1 MSIVSFSICSFIF
14 VLMFIIFYFSK
25 ERLNTLDTKM
35 YSCILVTNIIGIM
48 IDVFGYF
55 VFKIYGS
62 ESFISILI
70 SKFYLVYYFLWAYFF
85 LLYIF
90 VISFREKTEYL
101 LQKKFTKP
109 SIILTSIIISF
120 IVLIMPIQI
129 TYKDNVAYSSGLSV
143 NMVYGLCFIMVGI
156 MLYCLLRNLKKI
168 STKEYIPLL
177 TFMVLSTFC
186 MIIQK
191 TYPEITLMLMCHSIV
206 TSLMYF
212 TIENPDVKMVKEL
225 EVAKNE
231 AEKANHAKSEFLSSM
246 SHELRTPLNAIVC
259 FSELLESKEGLDSES
274 KDFAKDIVSASHNLL
289 DLVNG
294 VLDISKIEAGK
305 MELINKEYNSQE
317 LFNSLS
323 TMVIPRIG
331 DKPIDFKTVIASDI
345 PPVLKGDTGKLK
357 QIILNLL
364 TNAVKYTDKGFIKYR
379 IECIND
385 FKNNKTKLIITI
397 TDTGRGIK
405 KEDIDRLFKKFE
417 RLEEDRNTSIEGTGL
432 GLTITKSLV
441 EMLGGTINVE
451 STYGVGSVFTV
462 TIPEEISDVILET
475 TETESITKYNGVT
488 SLIVDDSKLNL
499 KVAEKILSE
508 YGLTSE
514 SVLSGDECIEK
525 IKRGNNY
532 DIIFMDIMMPNKG
545 GVETL
550 KELKSLPNFNTPV
563 VALTADAM
571 EGQKEAYLSAGF
583 IAYLS
588 KPIDRQEL
596 ESFLKKELKD
606 KVTIENNTSSVKEEI
621 KPVEK
626 ENNKEELLT
635 SVGLDLKKAY
645 EFFMDID
652 TLIPQLKEYLTES
665 VENKRVME
673 ESYNKKDDINYE
685 IVVHKLKSE
694 SRMLGLTGLGEMFY
708 NHELAAKRKDWDYIN
723 KEYTSLISEYD
734 KVLNVLEKL

>member
-35 YSCILVTNIIGIM
+35 YSYILVTNIIGIM

-55 VFKIYGS
+55 IFKIYGS
-62 ESFISILI
+62 ESFISIMV

-90 VISFREKTEYL
+90 VISFREKSEYL
-101 LQKKFTKP
+101 LQKKFTKTI
-109 SIILTSIIISF
+109 IILTSLFICLII
-120 IVLIMPIQI
+120 LIMPIQI
-129 TYKDNVAYSSGLSV
+129 TYEDNVAYSSGLSV

-259 FSELLESKEGLDSES
+259 FSELLESKEDLDSES

-305 MELINKEYNSQE
+305 MELINKEYNSFE

-379 IECIND
+379 VECIND
-385 FKNNKTKLIITI
+385 YKNNQTKLIITV

-432 GLTITKSLV
+432 GLAITESLA
-441 EMLGGTINVE
+441 ELMGGKITVISDYGKG
-451 STYGVGSVFTV
+451 STFKFVVV
-462 TIPEEISDVILET
+462 EEIVNKESNLVVNEQTTLNYET
-475 TETESITKYNGVT
+475 FEGKKV
-488 SLIVDDSKLNL
+488 LVVDDSKLNL
-499 KVAEKILSE
+499 KVAENVLKNFKVSTETVTSGLECLSCVK
-508 YGLTSE
+508 S
-514 SVLSGDECIEK
+514 K
-525 IKRGNNY
+525 KY
-532 DIIFMDIMMPNKG
+532 DIIFMDIMMPNMS
-545 GVETL
+545 GVEVL
-550 KELKSLPNFNTPV
+550 KKLREEKVNIPV
-563 VALTADAM
+563 IALTADAI
-571 EGQKEAYLSAGF
+571 EGQEEKYISEGF
-583 IAYLS
+583 DGYLS
-588 KPIDRQEL
+588 KPID
-596 ESFLKKELKD
+596 K
-606 KVTIENNTSSVKEEI
+606 T
-621 KPVEK
+621 
-626 ENNKEELLT
+626 
-635 SVGLDLKKAY
+635 
-645 EFFMDID
+645 
-652 TLIPQLKEYLTES
+652 
-665 VENKRVME
+665 
-673 ESYNKKDDINYE
+673 
-685 IVVHKLKSE
+685 KLKVI
-694 SRMLGLTGLGEMFY
+694 LNKYLKGE
-708 NHELAAKRKDWDYIN
+708 
-723 KEYTSLISEYD
+723 
-734 KVLNVLEKL
+734 

>member
-35 YSCILVTNIIGIM
+35 YSCILLTNIIGIM

-55 VFKIYGS
+55 IFKIYGS
-62 ESFISILI
+62 ESFISIMV
-70 SKFYLVYYFLWAYFF
+70 SKFYLIYYFLWAYFF

-90 VISFREKTEYL
+90 VISFRDKSEYL
-101 LQKKFTKP
+101 LQKKFTKTT
-109 SIILTSIIISF
+109 IILTSLFICLII
-120 IVLIMPIQI
+120 LIMPIQI
-129 TYKDNVAYSSGLSV
+129 TYEDNVAYSSGFSV

-156 MLYCLLRNLKKI
+156 MLYCLLKNFKKI

-305 MELINKEYNSQE
+305 MELINKEYNSFE

-379 IECIND
+379 VECIND
-385 FKNNKTKLIITI
+385 YKNNQTKLIITV

-432 GLTITKSLV
+432 GLAITESLA
-441 EMLGGTINVE
+441 ELMGGKI
-451 STYGVGSVFTV
+451 TV
-462 TIPEEISDVILET
+462 ISDYGKGSTFKFVVIQEIVNKESNLVVNEQTTLNYET
-475 TETESITKYNGVT
+475 FEGKKV
-488 SLIVDDSKLNL
+488 LVVDDSKLNL
-499 KVAEKILSE
+499 KVAENVLKSFKVSTETVTSGLECLSCVK
-508 YGLTSE
+508 S
-514 SVLSGDECIEK
+514 K
-525 IKRGNNY
+525 KY
-532 DIIFMDIMMPNKG
+532 DIIFMDIMMPNMS
-545 GVETL
+545 GVEVL
-550 KELKSLPNFNTPV
+550 KKLREEKVNIPV
-563 VALTADAM
+563 IALTADAI
-571 EGQKEAYLSAGF
+571 EGQEEKYISEGF
-583 IAYLS
+583 DGYLS
-588 KPIDRQEL
+588 KPID
-596 ESFLKKELKD
+596 K
-606 KVTIENNTSSVKEEI
+606 T
-621 KPVEK
+621 
-626 ENNKEELLT
+626 
-635 SVGLDLKKAY
+635 
-645 EFFMDID
+645 
-652 TLIPQLKEYLTES
+652 
-665 VENKRVME
+665 
-673 ESYNKKDDINYE
+673 
-685 IVVHKLKSE
+685 KLKVI
-694 SRMLGLTGLGEMFY
+694 LNKYLKGE
-708 NHELAAKRKDWDYIN
+708 
-723 KEYTSLISEYD
+723 
-734 KVLNVLEKL
+734 

>member
-101 LQKKFTKP
+101 FQKKFTKP
-109 SIILTSIIISF
+109 SIILTSIIISL

-129 TYKDNVAYSSGLSV
+129 TYEDNVAYSSGLSV

-379 IECIND
+379 VECIND
-385 FKNNKTKLIITI
+385 FKNNQTKLIITV

-432 GLTITKSLV
+432 GLAITEGLA
-441 EMLGGTINVE
+441 ELMGGKITVISDYGKGSTFKFVVIQEIVNVE
-451 STYGVGSVFTV
+451 VKKESSNITS
-462 TIPEEISDVILET
+462 SD
-475 TETESITKYNGVT
+475 YNTFEGKKA
-488 SLIVDDSKLNL
+488 LIVDDSKLNL
-499 KVAEKILSE
+499 KVAENVLKNFLV
-508 YGLTSE
+508 TTE
-514 SVLSGDECIEK
+514 SVTSGLECLSCVNSK
-525 IKRGNNY
+525 KY
-532 DIIFMDIMMPNKG
+532 DIIFMDIMMPNMS
-545 GVETL
+545 GVEVL
-550 KELKSLPNFNTPV
+550 RKLRENGVNTPV
-563 VALTADAM
+563 IALTADAI
-571 EGQKEAYLSAGF
+571 EGQEEKYMSEGF
-583 IAYLS
+583 DGYIS
-588 KPIDRQEL
+588 KPI
-596 ESFLKKELKD
+596 
-606 KVTIENNTSSVKEEI
+606 
-621 KPVEK
+621 
-626 ENNKEELLT
+626 NKEKL
-635 SVGLDLKKAY
+635 
-645 EFFMDID
+645 
-652 TLIPQLKEYLTES
+652 
-665 VENKRVME
+665 
-673 ESYNKKDDINYE
+673 SY
-685 IVVHKLKSE
+685 
-694 SRMLGLTGLGEMFY
+694 
-708 NHELAAKRKDWDYIN
+708 
-723 KEYTSLISEYD
+723 
-734 KVLNVLEKL
+734 VLNKYLGGK

>member
-109 SIILTSIIISF
+109 SIILTSIIISL

-379 IECIND
+379 VECIND
-385 FKNNKTKLIITI
+385 FKNNQTKLIITV

-432 GLTITKSLV
+432 GLAITEGLA
-441 EMLGGTINVE
+441 ELMGGKITVISDYGKGSTFKFVVIQEIVNVE
-451 STYGVGSVFTV
+451 IKEKSSN
-462 TIPEEISDVILET
+462 TISFD
-475 TETESITKYNGVT
+475 YNTFEGKKA
-488 SLIVDDSKLNL
+488 LIVDDSKLNL
-499 KVAEKILSE
+499 KVAENVLKNFLV
-508 YGLTSE
+508 TTE
-514 SVLSGDECIEK
+514 SVTSGLECLSCVNSK
-525 IKRGNNY
+525 KY
-532 DIIFMDIMMPNKG
+532 DIIFMDIMMPNMS
-545 GVETL
+545 GVEVL
-550 KELKSLPNFNTPV
+550 RKLRENGVNTPV
-563 VALTADAM
+563 IALTADAI
-571 EGQKEAYLSAGF
+571 EGQEEKYMSEGF
-583 IAYLS
+583 DGYIS
-588 KPIDRQEL
+588 KPI
-596 ESFLKKELKD
+596 
-606 KVTIENNTSSVKEEI
+606 
-621 KPVEK
+621 
-626 ENNKEELLT
+626 NKEKL
-635 SVGLDLKKAY
+635 
-645 EFFMDID
+645 
-652 TLIPQLKEYLTES
+652 
-665 VENKRVME
+665 
-673 ESYNKKDDINYE
+673 NY
-685 IVVHKLKSE
+685 
-694 SRMLGLTGLGEMFY
+694 
-708 NHELAAKRKDWDYIN
+708 
-723 KEYTSLISEYD
+723 
-734 KVLNVLEKL
+734 VLNKYLGGK

>member
-55 VFKIYGS
+55 IFKIYGS

-109 SIILTSIIISF
+109 SIILTSIIISL

-129 TYKDNVAYSSGLSV
+129 TYEDNVAYSSGLSV

-379 IECIND
+379 VECIND
-385 FKNNKTKLIITI
+385 FKNNQTKLIITV

-432 GLTITKSLV
+432 GLAITEGLA
-441 EMLGGTINVE
+441 ELMGGKITVISDYGKGSTFKFVVIQEIVNVE
-451 STYGVGSVFTV
+451 VK
-462 TIPEEISDVILET
+462 EESSNITSSD
-475 TETESITKYNGVT
+475 YNTFEGKKA
-488 SLIVDDSKLNL
+488 LIVDDSKLNL
-499 KVAEKILSE
+499 KVAENVLKNFLV
-508 YGLTSE
+508 TTE
-514 SVLSGDECIEK
+514 SVTSGLECLSCVNSK
-525 IKRGNNY
+525 KY
-532 DIIFMDIMMPNKG
+532 DIIFMDIMMPNMS
-545 GVETL
+545 GVEVL
-550 KELKSLPNFNTPV
+550 RKLRENGVNTPV
-563 VALTADAM
+563 IALTADAI
-571 EGQKEAYLSAGF
+571 EGQEEKYMSEGF
-583 IAYLS
+583 DGYIS
-588 KPIDRQEL
+588 KPI
-596 ESFLKKELKD
+596 
-606 KVTIENNTSSVKEEI
+606 
-621 KPVEK
+621 
-626 ENNKEELLT
+626 NKEKL
-635 SVGLDLKKAY
+635 
-645 EFFMDID
+645 
-652 TLIPQLKEYLTES
+652 
-665 VENKRVME
+665 
-673 ESYNKKDDINYE
+673 SY
-685 IVVHKLKSE
+685 
-694 SRMLGLTGLGEMFY
+694 
-708 NHELAAKRKDWDYIN
+708 
-723 KEYTSLISEYD
+723 
-734 KVLNVLEKL
+734 VLNKYLGGK

>member
-55 VFKIYGS
+55 IFKIYGS

-101 LQKKFTKP
+101 FQKKFTKS
-109 SIILTSIIISF
+109 SIILTSIIISL
-120 IVLIMPIQI
+120 IVLILPIQI
-129 TYKDNVAYSSGLSV
+129 TYEDNVAYSSGLSI

-379 IECIND
+379 VECIND
-385 FKNNKTKLIITI
+385 FKNNQTKLIITV

-432 GLTITKSLV
+432 GLAITEGLA
-441 EMLGGTINVE
+441 ELMGGKITVISDYGKGSTFKFVVIQEIVNVE
-451 STYGVGSVFTV
+451 VK
-462 TIPEEISDVILET
+462 EESSNITSSD
-475 TETESITKYNGVT
+475 YNTFEGKKA
-488 SLIVDDSKLNL
+488 LIVDDSKLNL
-499 KVAEKILSE
+499 KVAENVLKNFLV
-508 YGLTSE
+508 TTE
-514 SVLSGDECIEK
+514 SVTSGLECLSCVNSK
-525 IKRGNNY
+525 KY
-532 DIIFMDIMMPNKG
+532 DIIFMDIMMPNMS
-545 GVETL
+545 GVEVL
-550 KELKSLPNFNTPV
+550 RKLRENGVNTPV
-563 VALTADAM
+563 IALTADAI
-571 EGQKEAYLSAGF
+571 EGQEEKYMSEGF
-583 IAYLS
+583 DGYIS
-588 KPIDRQEL
+588 KPI
-596 ESFLKKELKD
+596 
-606 KVTIENNTSSVKEEI
+606 
-621 KPVEK
+621 
-626 ENNKEELLT
+626 NKEKL
-635 SVGLDLKKAY
+635 
-645 EFFMDID
+645 
-652 TLIPQLKEYLTES
+652 
-665 VENKRVME
+665 
-673 ESYNKKDDINYE
+673 SY
-685 IVVHKLKSE
+685 
-694 SRMLGLTGLGEMFY
+694 
-708 NHELAAKRKDWDYIN
+708 
-723 KEYTSLISEYD
+723 
-734 KVLNVLEKL
+734 VLNKYLGGK

>member
-55 VFKIYGS
+55 IFKIYGS

-109 SIILTSIIISF
+109 SIILTSIIISL

-129 TYKDNVAYSSGLSV
+129 TYEDNVAYSSGLSV

-379 IECIND
+379 VECIND

-432 GLTITKSLV
+432 GLAITEGLA
-441 EMLGGTINVE
+441 ELMGGKITVISDYGKGSTFKFVVIQDIVNVE
-451 STYGVGSVFTV
+451 IKEKSSN
-462 TIPEEISDVILET
+462 TISFD
-475 TETESITKYNGVT
+475 YNTFEGKKA
-488 SLIVDDSKLNL
+488 LIVDDSKLNL
-499 KVAEKILSE
+499 KVAENVLKNFLV
-508 YGLTSE
+508 TTE
-514 SVLSGDECIEK
+514 SVTSGLECLSCVNSK
-525 IKRGNNY
+525 KY
-532 DIIFMDIMMPNKG
+532 DIIFMDIMMPNMS
-545 GVETL
+545 GVEVL
-550 KELKSLPNFNTPV
+550 RKLRENGVNTPV
-563 VALTADAM
+563 IALTADAI
-571 EGQKEAYLSAGF
+571 EGQEEKYMSEGF
-583 IAYLS
+583 DGYIS
-588 KPIDRQEL
+588 KPI
-596 ESFLKKELKD
+596 
-606 KVTIENNTSSVKEEI
+606 
-621 KPVEK
+621 
-626 ENNKEELLT
+626 NKEKL
-635 SVGLDLKKAY
+635 
-645 EFFMDID
+645 
-652 TLIPQLKEYLTES
+652 
-665 VENKRVME
+665 
-673 ESYNKKDDINYE
+673 SY
-685 IVVHKLKSE
+685 
-694 SRMLGLTGLGEMFY
+694 
-708 NHELAAKRKDWDYIN
+708 
-723 KEYTSLISEYD
+723 
-734 KVLNVLEKL
+734 VLNKYLGGK

>member
-55 VFKIYGS
+55 IFKIYGS

-101 LQKKFTKP
+101 FQKKFTKS
-109 SIILTSIIISF
+109 SIILTSIIISL
-120 IVLIMPIQI
+120 IVLILPIQI
-129 TYKDNVAYSSGLSV
+129 TYEDNVAYSSGLSV

-379 IECIND
+379 VECIND

-432 GLTITKSLV
+432 GLAITEGLA
-441 EMLGGTINVE
+441 ELMGGKITVISDYGKGSTFKFVVIQEIVNVE
-451 STYGVGSVFTV
+451 VK
-462 TIPEEISDVILET
+462 EEKSNITSSD
-475 TETESITKYNGVT
+475 YNTFEGKNA
-488 SLIVDDSKLNL
+488 LIVDDSKLNL
-499 KVAEKILSE
+499 KVAENVLKNFLV
-508 YGLTSE
+508 TTE
-514 SVLSGDECIEK
+514 SVTSGLECLSCVNSK
-525 IKRGNNY
+525 KY
-532 DIIFMDIMMPNKG
+532 DIIFMDIMIPNMSGEEVLRKLREN
-545 GVETL
+545 GV
-550 KELKSLPNFNTPV
+550 NTPV
-563 VALTADAM
+563 IALTADAI
-571 EGQKEAYLSAGF
+571 EGQEEKYMSEGF
-583 IAYLS
+583 DGYIS
-588 KPIDRQEL
+588 KPI
-596 ESFLKKELKD
+596 
-606 KVTIENNTSSVKEEI
+606 
-621 KPVEK
+621 
-626 ENNKEELLT
+626 NKEKL
-635 SVGLDLKKAY
+635 
-645 EFFMDID
+645 
-652 TLIPQLKEYLTES
+652 
-665 VENKRVME
+665 
-673 ESYNKKDDINYE
+673 SY
-685 IVVHKLKSE
+685 
-694 SRMLGLTGLGEMFY
+694 
-708 NHELAAKRKDWDYIN
+708 
-723 KEYTSLISEYD
+723 
-734 KVLNVLEKL
+734 VLNKYLGGK

>member
-55 VFKIYGS
+55 IFKIYGS

-101 LQKKFTKP
+101 FQKKFTKP
-109 SIILTSIIISF
+109 SIILTSIIISL

-129 TYKDNVAYSSGLSV
+129 TYEDNVAYSSGLSV

-379 IECIND
+379 VECIND
-385 FKNNKTKLIITI
+385 FKNNQTKLIITV

-432 GLTITKSLV
+432 GLAITEGLA
-441 EMLGGTINVE
+441 ELMGGKITVISDYGKGSTFKFVVIQEIVNVE
-451 STYGVGSVFTV
+451 VK
-462 TIPEEISDVILET
+462 EEKSNITSSD
-475 TETESITKYNGVT
+475 YNTFEGKNA
-488 SLIVDDSKLNL
+488 LIVDDSKLNL
-499 KVAEKILSE
+499 KVAENVLKNFLV
-508 YGLTSE
+508 TTE
-514 SVLSGDECIEK
+514 SVTSGLECLSCVNSK
-525 IKRGNNY
+525 KY
-532 DIIFMDIMMPNKG
+532 DIIFMDIMMPNMS
-545 GVETL
+545 GVEVL
-550 KELKSLPNFNTPV
+550 RKIRENGVNTPV
-563 VALTADAM
+563 IALTADAI
-571 EGQKEAYLSAGF
+571 EGQEEKYMSEGF
-583 IAYLS
+583 DGYIS
-588 KPIDRQEL
+588 KPI
-596 ESFLKKELKD
+596 
-606 KVTIENNTSSVKEEI
+606 
-621 KPVEK
+621 
-626 ENNKEELLT
+626 NKEKL
-635 SVGLDLKKAY
+635 
-645 EFFMDID
+645 
-652 TLIPQLKEYLTES
+652 
-665 VENKRVME
+665 
-673 ESYNKKDDINYE
+673 SY
-685 IVVHKLKSE
+685 
-694 SRMLGLTGLGEMFY
+694 
-708 NHELAAKRKDWDYIN
+708 
-723 KEYTSLISEYD
+723 
-734 KVLNVLEKL
+734 VLNKYLGGK

>member
-379 IECIND
+379 VECIND
-385 FKNNKTKLIITI
+385 FKNNQTKLIITI

-432 GLTITKSLV
+432 GLAITEGLA
-441 EMLGGTINVE
+441 ELMGGKITVISDYGKGSTFKFVVIQEIVNVE
-451 STYGVGSVFTV
+451 LK
-462 TIPEEISDVILET
+462 EEKSNITSSD
-475 TETESITKYNGVT
+475 YNTFEGKNA
-488 SLIVDDSKLNL
+488 LIVDDSKLNL
-499 KVAEKILSE
+499 KVAENVLKNFLV
-508 YGLTSE
+508 TTE
-514 SVLSGDECIEK
+514 SVTSGLECLSCVNSK
-525 IKRGNNY
+525 KY
-532 DIIFMDIMMPNKG
+532 DIIFMDIMMPNMS
-545 GVETL
+545 GVEVL
-550 KELKSLPNFNTPV
+550 RKLRENGVNTPV
-563 VALTADAM
+563 IALTADAI
-571 EGQKEAYLSAGF
+571 EGQEEKYMSEGF
-583 IAYLS
+583 DGYIS
-588 KPIDRQEL
+588 KPI
-596 ESFLKKELKD
+596 
-606 KVTIENNTSSVKEEI
+606 
-621 KPVEK
+621 
-626 ENNKEELLT
+626 NKEKL
-635 SVGLDLKKAY
+635 
-645 EFFMDID
+645 
-652 TLIPQLKEYLTES
+652 
-665 VENKRVME
+665 
-673 ESYNKKDDINYE
+673 NY
-685 IVVHKLKSE
+685 
-694 SRMLGLTGLGEMFY
+694 
-708 NHELAAKRKDWDYIN
+708 
-723 KEYTSLISEYD
+723 
-734 KVLNVLEKL
+734 VLNKYLGGK

>member
-35 YSCILVTNIIGIM
+35 YSYILVTNIIGIM

-55 VFKIYGS
+55 IFKIYGS
-62 ESFISILI
+62 ESFISIMV

-90 VISFREKTEYL
+90 VISFREKSEYL
-101 LQKKFTKP
+101 LQKKFTKTI
-109 SIILTSIIISF
+109 IILTSLFICLII
-120 IVLIMPIQI
+120 LIMPIQI
-129 TYKDNVAYSSGLSV
+129 TYEDNVAYSSGLSV

-225 EVAKNE
+225 EVVKNE

-289 DLVNG
+289 ELVNG

-305 MELINKEYNSQE
+305 MELINKEYNSFE

-379 IECIND
+379 VECIND
-385 FKNNKTKLIITI
+385 YKNNQTKLIITV

-432 GLTITKSLV
+432 GLAITESLA
-441 EMLGGTINVE
+441 ELMGGKITVISDYGKG
-451 STYGVGSVFTV
+451 STFKFVVV
-462 TIPEEISDVILET
+462 EEIVNKESNLVVNEQTTLNYET
-475 TETESITKYNGVT
+475 FEGKKV
-488 SLIVDDSKLNL
+488 LVVDDSKLNL
-499 KVAEKILSE
+499 KVAENVLKNFKVSTETVTSGLECLSCVK
-508 YGLTSE
+508 S
-514 SVLSGDECIEK
+514 K
-525 IKRGNNY
+525 KY
-532 DIIFMDIMMPNKG
+532 DIIFMDIMMPNMS
-545 GVETL
+545 GVEVL
-550 KELKSLPNFNTPV
+550 KKLREEKVNIPV
-563 VALTADAM
+563 IALTADAI
-571 EGQKEAYLSAGF
+571 EGQEEKYISEGF
-583 IAYLS
+583 DGYLS
-588 KPIDRQEL
+588 KPID
-596 ESFLKKELKD
+596 K
-606 KVTIENNTSSVKEEI
+606 T
-621 KPVEK
+621 
-626 ENNKEELLT
+626 
-635 SVGLDLKKAY
+635 
-645 EFFMDID
+645 
-652 TLIPQLKEYLTES
+652 
-665 VENKRVME
+665 
-673 ESYNKKDDINYE
+673 
-685 IVVHKLKSE
+685 KLKVI
-694 SRMLGLTGLGEMFY
+694 LNKYLKGE
-708 NHELAAKRKDWDYIN
+708 
-723 KEYTSLISEYD
+723 
-734 KVLNVLEKL
+734 

>member
-109 SIILTSIIISF
+109 SIILTSIIISL

-129 TYKDNVAYSSGLSV
+129 TYEDNVAYSSGLSV

-432 GLTITKSLV
+432 GLAITEGLA
-441 EMLGGTINVE
+441 ELMGGRITVISDYGKGSTFKFVVIQEIVNVE
-451 STYGVGSVFTV
+451 VK
-462 TIPEEISDVILET
+462 EEKSNITSSD
-475 TETESITKYNGVT
+475 YNTFEGKKA
-488 SLIVDDSKLNL
+488 LIVDDSKLNL
-499 KVAEKILSE
+499 KVAENVLKNFLV
-508 YGLTSE
+508 TTE
-514 SVLSGDECIEK
+514 SVTSGLECLSCVNSK
-525 IKRGNNY
+525 KY
-532 DIIFMDIMMPNKG
+532 DIIFMDIMMPNMS
-545 GVETL
+545 GVEVL
-550 KELKSLPNFNTPV
+550 RKLRENGVNTPV
-563 VALTADAM
+563 IALTADAI
-571 EGQKEAYLSAGF
+571 EGQEEKYMSEGF
-583 IAYLS
+583 DGYIS
-588 KPIDRQEL
+588 KPI
-596 ESFLKKELKD
+596 
-606 KVTIENNTSSVKEEI
+606 
-621 KPVEK
+621 
-626 ENNKEELLT
+626 NKEKL
-635 SVGLDLKKAY
+635 
-645 EFFMDID
+645 
-652 TLIPQLKEYLTES
+652 
-665 VENKRVME
+665 
-673 ESYNKKDDINYE
+673 SY
-685 IVVHKLKSE
+685 
-694 SRMLGLTGLGEMFY
+694 
-708 NHELAAKRKDWDYIN
+708 
-723 KEYTSLISEYD
+723 
-734 KVLNVLEKL
+734 VLNKYLGGK

>member
-55 VFKIYGS
+55 IFKIYGS

-109 SIILTSIIISF
+109 SIILTSIIISL

-129 TYKDNVAYSSGLSV
+129 TYEDNVAYSSGLSV

-379 IECIND
+379 VECIND
-385 FKNNKTKLIITI
+385 FKNNQTKLIITV

-432 GLTITKSLV
+432 GLAITEGLA
-441 EMLGGTINVE
+441 ELMGGKITVISDYGKGSTFKFVVIQEIVNVE
-451 STYGVGSVFTV
+451 LK
-462 TIPEEISDVILET
+462 EEKNNITSSD
-475 TETESITKYNGVT
+475 YNTFEGKKA
-488 SLIVDDSKLNL
+488 LIVDDSKLNL
-499 KVAEKILSE
+499 KVAENVLKNFLV
-508 YGLTSE
+508 TTE
-514 SVLSGDECIEK
+514 SVTSGLECLSCVNSK
-525 IKRGNNY
+525 KY
-532 DIIFMDIMMPNKG
+532 DIIFMDIMMPNMSGEEVLRKLREN
-545 GVETL
+545 GV
-550 KELKSLPNFNTPV
+550 NTPV
-563 VALTADAM
+563 IALTADAI
-571 EGQKEAYLSAGF
+571 EGQKEKYMSEGF
-583 IAYLS
+583 DGYIS
-588 KPIDRQEL
+588 KPI
-596 ESFLKKELKD
+596 
-606 KVTIENNTSSVKEEI
+606 
-621 KPVEK
+621 
-626 ENNKEELLT
+626 NKEKL
-635 SVGLDLKKAY
+635 
-645 EFFMDID
+645 
-652 TLIPQLKEYLTES
+652 
-665 VENKRVME
+665 
-673 ESYNKKDDINYE
+673 SY
-685 IVVHKLKSE
+685 
-694 SRMLGLTGLGEMFY
+694 
-708 NHELAAKRKDWDYIN
+708 
-723 KEYTSLISEYD
+723 
-734 KVLNVLEKL
+734 VLNKYLGGK

>member
-289 DLVNG
+289 DLVNC

-379 IECIND
+379 VECIND
-385 FKNNKTKLIITI
+385 FKNNQTKLIITV

-432 GLTITKSLV
+432 GLAITEGLA
-441 EMLGGTINVE
+441 ELMGGKITVISDYGKGSTFKFVVIQEIVNVE
-451 STYGVGSVFTV
+451 IKEKSSN
-462 TIPEEISDVILET
+462 TISFD
-475 TETESITKYNGVT
+475 YNTFEGKKA
-488 SLIVDDSKLNL
+488 LIVDDSKLNL
-499 KVAEKILSE
+499 KVAENVLKNFLV
-508 YGLTSE
+508 TTE
-514 SVLSGDECIEK
+514 SVTSGLECLSCVNSK
-525 IKRGNNY
+525 KY
-532 DIIFMDIMMPNKG
+532 DIIFMDIMMPNMS
-545 GVETL
+545 GVEVL
-550 KELKSLPNFNTPV
+550 RKLRENGVNTPV
-563 VALTADAM
+563 IALTADAI
-571 EGQKEAYLSAGF
+571 EGQEEKYMSEGF
-583 IAYLS
+583 DGYIS
-588 KPIDRQEL
+588 KPI
-596 ESFLKKELKD
+596 
-606 KVTIENNTSSVKEEI
+606 
-621 KPVEK
+621 
-626 ENNKEELLT
+626 NKEKL
-635 SVGLDLKKAY
+635 
-645 EFFMDID
+645 
-652 TLIPQLKEYLTES
+652 
-665 VENKRVME
+665 
-673 ESYNKKDDINYE
+673 SY
-685 IVVHKLKSE
+685 
-694 SRMLGLTGLGEMFY
+694 
-708 NHELAAKRKDWDYIN
+708 
-723 KEYTSLISEYD
+723 
-734 KVLNVLEKL
+734 VLNKYLGGK

>member
-55 VFKIYGS
+55 IFKIYGS
-62 ESFISILI
+62 ESFISIMV
-70 SKFYLVYYFLWAYFF
+70 SKFYLIYYFLWAYFF

-90 VISFREKTEYL
+90 VISFRDKSEYL
-101 LQKKFTKP
+101 LQKKFTKTT
-109 SIILTSIIISF
+109 IILTSLFICLII
-120 IVLIMPIQI
+120 LIMPCQI
-129 TYKDNVAYSSGLSV
+129 TYEDNVAYSSGFSV

-156 MLYCLLRNLKKI
+156 MLYCLLKNFKKI

-305 MELINKEYNSQE
+305 MELINKEYNSFE

-379 IECIND
+379 VECIND
-385 FKNNKTKLIITI
+385 YKNNQTKLIITV

-432 GLTITKSLV
+432 GLAITESLA
-441 EMLGGTINVE
+441 ELMGGKI
-451 STYGVGSVFTV
+451 TV
-462 TIPEEISDVILET
+462 ISDYGKGSTFKFVVIQEIVNKESNLVVNEQTTLNYET
-475 TETESITKYNGVT
+475 FEGKKV
-488 SLIVDDSKLNL
+488 LVVDDSKLNL
-499 KVAEKILSE
+499 KVAENVLKSFKVSTETVTSGLECLSCVK
-508 YGLTSE
+508 S
-514 SVLSGDECIEK
+514 K
-525 IKRGNNY
+525 KY
-532 DIIFMDIMMPNKG
+532 DIIFMDIMMPNMS
-545 GVETL
+545 GVEVL
-550 KELKSLPNFNTPV
+550 KKLREEKVNIPV
-563 VALTADAM
+563 IALTADAI
-571 EGQKEAYLSAGF
+571 EGQEEKYISEGF
-583 IAYLS
+583 DGYLS
-588 KPIDRQEL
+588 KPID
-596 ESFLKKELKD
+596 K
-606 KVTIENNTSSVKEEI
+606 T
-621 KPVEK
+621 
-626 ENNKEELLT
+626 
-635 SVGLDLKKAY
+635 
-645 EFFMDID
+645 
-652 TLIPQLKEYLTES
+652 
-665 VENKRVME
+665 
-673 ESYNKKDDINYE
+673 
-685 IVVHKLKSE
+685 KLKVI
-694 SRMLGLTGLGEMFY
+694 LNKYLKGE
-708 NHELAAKRKDWDYIN
+708 
-723 KEYTSLISEYD
+723 
-734 KVLNVLEKL
+734 

>member
-35 YSCILVTNIIGIM
+35 YSYILVTNIIGIM
-48 IDVFGYF
+48 IDIFGYF
-55 VFKIYGS
+55 IFKIYGS

-85 LLYIF
+85 LIYIF
-90 VISFREKTEYL
+90 VISFREKSEYL

-109 SIILTSIIISF
+109 SIILTSIVISLT
-120 IVLIMPIQI
+120 ILITPIQI

-156 MLYCLLRNLKKI
+156 MLYCLLKNLKKI

-212 TIENPDVKMVKEL
+212 TIENPDVKMIKEL
-225 EVAKNE
+225 EVAKNG

-259 FSELLESKEGLDSES
+259 FSELLETKEGLDSES

-379 IECIND
+379 VECIND
-385 FKNNKTKLIITI
+385 FKNNQTKLIITV

-432 GLTITKSLV
+432 GLAITEGLA
-441 EMLGGTINVE
+441 ELMGGKITVISDYGKGSTFKFVVIQDIVNVE
-451 STYGVGSVFTV
+451 IKEKSSN
-462 TIPEEISDVILET
+462 TISFD
-475 TETESITKYNGVT
+475 YNTFEGKKA
-488 SLIVDDSKLNL
+488 LIVDDSKLNL
-499 KVAEKILSE
+499 KVAENVLKNFLV
-508 YGLTSE
+508 TTE
-514 SVLSGDECIEK
+514 SVTSGLECLSCVNSK
-525 IKRGNNY
+525 KY
-532 DIIFMDIMMPNKG
+532 DIIFMDIMMPNMN
-545 GVETL
+545 GVEVL
-550 KELKSLPNFNTPV
+550 KKLREENINTPV
-563 VALTADAM
+563 IALTADAI
-571 EGQKEAYLSAGF
+571 EGQEEKYMSEGF
-583 IAYLS
+583 DGYIS
-588 KPIDRQEL
+588 KPI
-596 ESFLKKELKD
+596 
-606 KVTIENNTSSVKEEI
+606 
-621 KPVEK
+621 
-626 ENNKEELLT
+626 NKEKL
-635 SVGLDLKKAY
+635 
-645 EFFMDID
+645 
-652 TLIPQLKEYLTES
+652 
-665 VENKRVME
+665 
-673 ESYNKKDDINYE
+673 SY
-685 IVVHKLKSE
+685 
-694 SRMLGLTGLGEMFY
+694 
-708 NHELAAKRKDWDYIN
+708 
-723 KEYTSLISEYD
+723 
-734 KVLNVLEKL
+734 VLNKYLGGK

>member
-55 VFKIYGS
+55 IFKIYGS
-62 ESFISILI
+62 GSFISILI

-101 LQKKFTKP
+101 FQKKFTKP
-109 SIILTSIIISF
+109 SIILTSIIISL

-129 TYKDNVAYSSGLSV
+129 TYEDNVAYSSGLSV

-379 IECIND
+379 VECIND
-385 FKNNKTKLIITI
+385 FKNNQTKLIITV
-397 TDTGRGIK
+397 TDTGHGIK

-432 GLTITKSLV
+432 GLAITEGLA
-441 EMLGGTINVE
+441 ELMGGKITVISDYGKGSTFKFVVIQEIVNVE
-451 STYGVGSVFTV
+451 VK
-462 TIPEEISDVILET
+462 EESSNITSSD
-475 TETESITKYNGVT
+475 YNTFEGKKA
-488 SLIVDDSKLNL
+488 LIVDDSKLNL
-499 KVAEKILSE
+499 KVAENVLKNFLV
-508 YGLTSE
+508 TTE
-514 SVLSGDECIEK
+514 SVTSGLECLSCVNSK
-525 IKRGNNY
+525 KY
-532 DIIFMDIMMPNKG
+532 DIIFMDIMMPNMS
-545 GVETL
+545 GVEVL
-550 KELKSLPNFNTPV
+550 RKLRENGVNTPV
-563 VALTADAM
+563 IALTADAI
-571 EGQKEAYLSAGF
+571 EGQEEKYMSEGF
-583 IAYLS
+583 DGYIS
-588 KPIDRQEL
+588 KPI
-596 ESFLKKELKD
+596 
-606 KVTIENNTSSVKEEI
+606 
-621 KPVEK
+621 
-626 ENNKEELLT
+626 NKEKL
-635 SVGLDLKKAY
+635 
-645 EFFMDID
+645 
-652 TLIPQLKEYLTES
+652 
-665 VENKRVME
+665 
-673 ESYNKKDDINYE
+673 SY
-685 IVVHKLKSE
+685 
-694 SRMLGLTGLGEMFY
+694 
-708 NHELAAKRKDWDYIN
+708 
-723 KEYTSLISEYD
+723 
-734 KVLNVLEKL
+734 VLNKYLGGK

>member
-55 VFKIYGS
+55 IFKIYGS
-62 ESFISILI
+62 ESFISIMV

-90 VISFREKTEYL
+90 VISFRDKSEYL
-101 LQKKFTKP
+101 LQKKFTKTT
-109 SIILTSIIISF
+109 IILTSLFICLII
-120 IVLIMPIQI
+120 LIMPIQI
-129 TYKDNVAYSSGLSV
+129 TYEDNVAYSSGLSV

-156 MLYCLLRNLKKI
+156 MLYCLLRNFKKI

-259 FSELLESKEGLDSES
+259 FSELLESKESLDSES

-305 MELINKEYNSQE
+305 MELINKEYNSFE

-364 TNAVKYTDKGFIKYR
+364 TNAIKYTDKGFIKYR
-379 IECIND
+379 VECIND
-385 FKNNKTKLIITI
+385 YKNNQTKLIITV

-432 GLTITKSLV
+432 GLAITESLA
-441 EMLGGTINVE
+441 ELMGGKVTVISDYGKG
-451 STYGVGSVFTV
+451 STFKFVVV
-462 TIPEEISDVILET
+462 EEIVNKESNLIVNEQTTLNYET
-475 TETESITKYNGVT
+475 FEGKKV
-488 SLIVDDSKLNL
+488 LVVDDSKLNL
-499 KVAEKILSE
+499 KVAENVLKNFKVSTETVTSGLECLSCVK
-508 YGLTSE
+508 S
-514 SVLSGDECIEK
+514 K
-525 IKRGNNY
+525 KY
-532 DIIFMDIMMPNKG
+532 DIIFMDIMMPNMS
-545 GVETL
+545 GVEVL
-550 KELKSLPNFNTPV
+550 KKLREEKVNIPV
-563 VALTADAM
+563 IALTADAI
-571 EGQKEAYLSAGF
+571 EGQEEKYISEGF
-583 IAYLS
+583 DGYLS
-588 KPIDRQEL
+588 KPID
-596 ESFLKKELKD
+596 K
-606 KVTIENNTSSVKEEI
+606 T
-621 KPVEK
+621 
-626 ENNKEELLT
+626 
-635 SVGLDLKKAY
+635 
-645 EFFMDID
+645 
-652 TLIPQLKEYLTES
+652 
-665 VENKRVME
+665 
-673 ESYNKKDDINYE
+673 
-685 IVVHKLKSE
+685 KLKVI
-694 SRMLGLTGLGEMFY
+694 LNKYLKGE
-708 NHELAAKRKDWDYIN
+708 
-723 KEYTSLISEYD
+723 
-734 KVLNVLEKL
+734 

>member
-109 SIILTSIIISF
+109 SIILTSIIISL

-432 GLTITKSLV
+432 GLAITEGLA
-441 EMLGGTINVE
+441 ELMGGKITVISDYGKGSTFKFVVIQEIVNVE
-451 STYGVGSVFTV
+451 LK
-462 TIPEEISDVILET
+462 EEKSNITSSD
-475 TETESITKYNGVT
+475 YNTFEGKNA
-488 SLIVDDSKLNL
+488 LIVDDSKLNL
-499 KVAEKILSE
+499 KVAENVLKNFLV
-508 YGLTSE
+508 TTE
-514 SVLSGDECIEK
+514 SVTSGLECLSCVNSK
-525 IKRGNNY
+525 KY
-532 DIIFMDIMMPNKG
+532 DIIFMDIMMPNMS
-545 GVETL
+545 GVEVL
-550 KELKSLPNFNTPV
+550 KKLRENGVNTPV
-563 VALTADAM
+563 IALTADAI
-571 EGQKEAYLSAGF
+571 EGQEEKYMSEGF
-583 IAYLS
+583 DGYIS
-588 KPIDRQEL
+588 KPI
-596 ESFLKKELKD
+596 
-606 KVTIENNTSSVKEEI
+606 
-621 KPVEK
+621 
-626 ENNKEELLT
+626 NKEKL
-635 SVGLDLKKAY
+635 
-645 EFFMDID
+645 
-652 TLIPQLKEYLTES
+652 
-665 VENKRVME
+665 
-673 ESYNKKDDINYE
+673 NY
-685 IVVHKLKSE
+685 
-694 SRMLGLTGLGEMFY
+694 
-708 NHELAAKRKDWDYIN
+708 
-723 KEYTSLISEYD
+723 
-734 KVLNVLEKL
+734 VLNKYLGGK

>member
-35 YSCILVTNIIGIM
+35 YSYILVTNIIGIM

-55 VFKIYGS
+55 IFKIYGS
-62 ESFISILI
+62 ESFISIMV
-70 SKFYLVYYFLWAYFF
+70 SKFYSVYYFLWAYFF

-90 VISFREKTEYL
+90 VISFREKSEYL
-101 LQKKFTKP
+101 LQKKFTKTI
-109 SIILTSIIISF
+109 IILTSLFICLII
-120 IVLIMPIQI
+120 LIMPIQI
-129 TYKDNVAYSSGLSV
+129 SYEDNVAYSSGLSV

-225 EVAKNE
+225 EVVKNE
-231 AEKANHAKSEFLSSM
+231 AEKANHAKSEFLCSM

-305 MELINKEYNSQE
+305 MELINKEYNSFE

-379 IECIND
+379 VECIND
-385 FKNNKTKLIITI
+385 YKNNQTKLIITV

-432 GLTITKSLV
+432 GLAITESLA
-441 EMLGGTINVE
+441 ELMGGKITVISDYGKG
-451 STYGVGSVFTV
+451 STFKFVVV
-462 TIPEEISDVILET
+462 EEIVNKESNLVVNEQTTLNYET
-475 TETESITKYNGVT
+475 FEGKKV
-488 SLIVDDSKLNL
+488 LVVDDSKLNL
-499 KVAEKILSE
+499 KVAENVLKNFKVSTETVTSGLECLSCVK
-508 YGLTSE
+508 S
-514 SVLSGDECIEK
+514 K
-525 IKRGNNY
+525 KY
-532 DIIFMDIMMPNKG
+532 DIIFMDIMMPNMS
-545 GVETL
+545 GVEVL
-550 KELKSLPNFNTPV
+550 KKLREEKVNIPV
-563 VALTADAM
+563 IALTADAI
-571 EGQKEAYLSAGF
+571 EGQEEKYISEGF
-583 IAYLS
+583 DGYLS
-588 KPIDRQEL
+588 KPID
-596 ESFLKKELKD
+596 K
-606 KVTIENNTSSVKEEI
+606 T
-621 KPVEK
+621 
-626 ENNKEELLT
+626 
-635 SVGLDLKKAY
+635 
-645 EFFMDID
+645 
-652 TLIPQLKEYLTES
+652 
-665 VENKRVME
+665 
-673 ESYNKKDDINYE
+673 
-685 IVVHKLKSE
+685 KLKVI
-694 SRMLGLTGLGEMFY
+694 LNKYLKGE
-708 NHELAAKRKDWDYIN
+708 
-723 KEYTSLISEYD
+723 
-734 KVLNVLEKL
+734 

>member
-1 MSIVSFSICSFIF
+1 MSIVSFAICSFIF

-55 VFKIYGS
+55 IFKIYGS

-101 LQKKFTKP
+101 FQKKFTKS
-109 SIILTSIIISF
+109 SIILTSIIISL
-120 IVLIMPIQI
+120 IVLILPIQI
-129 TYKDNVAYSSGLSV
+129 TYEDNVAYSSGLSV

-379 IECIND
+379 VECIND
-385 FKNNKTKLIITI
+385 FKNNQTKLIITV

-432 GLTITKSLV
+432 GLAITEGLA
-441 EMLGGTINVE
+441 ELMGGKITVISDYGKGSTFKFVVIQEIVNVE
-451 STYGVGSVFTV
+451 LK
-462 TIPEEISDVILET
+462 EEKSNITSSD
-475 TETESITKYNGVT
+475 YNTFEGKNA
-488 SLIVDDSKLNL
+488 LIVDDSKLNL
-499 KVAEKILSE
+499 KVAENVLKNFLV
-508 YGLTSE
+508 TTE
-514 SVLSGDECIEK
+514 SVTSGLECLSCVNSK
-525 IKRGNNY
+525 KY
-532 DIIFMDIMMPNKG
+532 DIIFMDIMMPNMS
-545 GVETL
+545 GVEVL
-550 KELKSLPNFNTPV
+550 RKIRENGVNTPV
-563 VALTADAM
+563 IALTADAI
-571 EGQKEAYLSAGF
+571 EGQEEKYMSEGF
-583 IAYLS
+583 DGYIS
-588 KPIDRQEL
+588 KPI
-596 ESFLKKELKD
+596 
-606 KVTIENNTSSVKEEI
+606 
-621 KPVEK
+621 
-626 ENNKEELLT
+626 NKEKL
-635 SVGLDLKKAY
+635 
-645 EFFMDID
+645 
-652 TLIPQLKEYLTES
+652 
-665 VENKRVME
+665 
-673 ESYNKKDDINYE
+673 SY
-685 IVVHKLKSE
+685 
-694 SRMLGLTGLGEMFY
+694 
-708 NHELAAKRKDWDYIN
+708 
-723 KEYTSLISEYD
+723 
-734 KVLNVLEKL
+734 VLNKYLGGK

>member
-35 YSCILVTNIIGIM
+35 YSYILVTNIIGIM

-55 VFKIYGS
+55 IFKIYGS
-62 ESFISILI
+62 ESFVSIMV

-90 VISFREKTEYL
+90 VISFREKSEYL
-101 LQKKFTKP
+101 LQKKFTKS
-109 SIILTSIIISF
+109 SIILTSLFICLII
-120 IVLIMPIQI
+120 LIMPIQI
-129 TYKDNVAYSSGLSV
+129 TYEDNVAYSSGLSV

-156 MLYCLLRNLKKI
+156 MLYCLLRNLKRI

-432 GLTITKSLV
+432 GLAITEGLA
-441 EMLGGTINVE
+441 ELMGGKITVISDYGKGSTFKFVVIQDIVNVE
-451 STYGVGSVFTV
+451 IKEKSSN
-462 TIPEEISDVILET
+462 TISFD
-475 TETESITKYNGVT
+475 YNTFEGKKA
-488 SLIVDDSKLNL
+488 LIVDDSKLNL
-499 KVAEKILSE
+499 KVAENVLKNFLV
-508 YGLTSE
+508 TTE
-514 SVLSGDECIEK
+514 SVTSGLECLSCVNSK
-525 IKRGNNY
+525 KY
-532 DIIFMDIMMPNKG
+532 DIIFMDIMMPNMN
-545 GVETL
+545 GVEVL
-550 KELKSLPNFNTPV
+550 RKLRENGVNTPV
-563 VALTADAM
+563 IALTADAI
-571 EGQKEAYLSAGF
+571 EGQEEKYMSEGF
-583 IAYLS
+583 DGYIS
-588 KPIDRQEL
+588 KPI
-596 ESFLKKELKD
+596 
-606 KVTIENNTSSVKEEI
+606 
-621 KPVEK
+621 
-626 ENNKEELLT
+626 NKEKL
-635 SVGLDLKKAY
+635 
-645 EFFMDID
+645 
-652 TLIPQLKEYLTES
+652 
-665 VENKRVME
+665 
-673 ESYNKKDDINYE
+673 NY
-685 IVVHKLKSE
+685 
-694 SRMLGLTGLGEMFY
+694 
-708 NHELAAKRKDWDYIN
+708 
-723 KEYTSLISEYD
+723 
-734 KVLNVLEKL
+734 VLNKYLGGK

>member
-55 VFKIYGS
+55 IFKIYGS

-101 LQKKFTKP
+101 FQKKFTKP
-109 SIILTSIIISF
+109 SIILTSIIISL

-129 TYKDNVAYSSGLSV
+129 TYEDNVAYSSGLSV

-432 GLTITKSLV
+432 GLAITEGLA
-441 EMLGGTINVE
+441 ELMGGKITVISDYGKGSTFKFVVIQEIVNVE
-451 STYGVGSVFTV
+451 IKEKSSN
-462 TIPEEISDVILET
+462 TISFD
-475 TETESITKYNGVT
+475 YNTFEGKKA
-488 SLIVDDSKLNL
+488 LIVDDSKLNL
-499 KVAEKILSE
+499 KVAENVLKNFLV
-508 YGLTSE
+508 TTE
-514 SVLSGDECIEK
+514 SVTSGLECLSCVNSK
-525 IKRGNNY
+525 KY
-532 DIIFMDIMMPNKG
+532 DIIFMDIMMPNMN
-545 GVETL
+545 GVEVL
-550 KELKSLPNFNTPV
+550 KKLREENINTPV
-563 VALTADAM
+563 IALTADAI
-571 EGQKEAYLSAGF
+571 EGQEEKYMSEGF
-583 IAYLS
+583 DGYIS
-588 KPIDRQEL
+588 KPI
-596 ESFLKKELKD
+596 
-606 KVTIENNTSSVKEEI
+606 
-621 KPVEK
+621 
-626 ENNKEELLT
+626 NKEKL
-635 SVGLDLKKAY
+635 
-645 EFFMDID
+645 
-652 TLIPQLKEYLTES
+652 
-665 VENKRVME
+665 
-673 ESYNKKDDINYE
+673 NY
-685 IVVHKLKSE
+685 
-694 SRMLGLTGLGEMFY
+694 
-708 NHELAAKRKDWDYIN
+708 
-723 KEYTSLISEYD
+723 
-734 KVLNVLEKL
+734 VLNKYLGGK

>member
-35 YSCILVTNIIGIM
+35 YSYILVTNIIGIM

-55 VFKIYGS
+55 IFKIYGS
-62 ESFISILI
+62 ESFISIMV

-90 VISFREKTEYL
+90 VISFREKSEYL
-101 LQKKFTKP
+101 LQKKFTKTI
-109 SIILTSIIISF
+109 IILTSLFICLII
-120 IVLIMPIQI
+120 LIMPIQI
-129 TYKDNVAYSSGLSV
+129 IYEDNVAYSSGLSV

-274 KDFAKDIVSASHNLL
+274 KDFARDIVSASHNLL

-305 MELINKEYNSQE
+305 MELINKEYNSFE

-379 IECIND
+379 VECIND
-385 FKNNKTKLIITI
+385 YKNNQTKLIITV

-432 GLTITKSLV
+432 GLAITESLA
-441 EMLGGTINVE
+441 ELMGGKINVISDYGKG
-451 STYGVGSVFTV
+451 STFKFVVV
-462 TIPEEISDVILET
+462 EEIVNKESNLVVNEQTTLNYET
-475 TETESITKYNGVT
+475 FEGKKV
-488 SLIVDDSKLNL
+488 LVVDDSKLNL
-499 KVAEKILSE
+499 KVAENVLKNFKVSTETVTSGLECLSCVK
-508 YGLTSE
+508 S
-514 SVLSGDECIEK
+514 K
-525 IKRGNNY
+525 KY
-532 DIIFMDIMMPNKG
+532 DIIFMDIMMPNMS
-545 GVETL
+545 GVEVL
-550 KELKSLPNFNTPV
+550 KKLREEKVNIPV
-563 VALTADAM
+563 IALTADAI
-571 EGQKEAYLSAGF
+571 EGQEEKYISEGF
-583 IAYLS
+583 DGYLS
-588 KPIDRQEL
+588 KPID
-596 ESFLKKELKD
+596 K
-606 KVTIENNTSSVKEEI
+606 T
-621 KPVEK
+621 
-626 ENNKEELLT
+626 
-635 SVGLDLKKAY
+635 
-645 EFFMDID
+645 
-652 TLIPQLKEYLTES
+652 
-665 VENKRVME
+665 
-673 ESYNKKDDINYE
+673 
-685 IVVHKLKSE
+685 KLKVI
-694 SRMLGLTGLGEMFY
+694 LNKYLKGE
-708 NHELAAKRKDWDYIN
+708 
-723 KEYTSLISEYD
+723 
-734 KVLNVLEKL
+734 

>member
-35 YSCILVTNIIGIM
+35 YSYILVTNIIGIM

-55 VFKIYGS
+55 IFKIYGS
-62 ESFISILI
+62 ESFISIMV

-90 VISFREKTEYL
+90 VISFREKSEYL
-101 LQKKFTKP
+101 LQKKFTKS
-109 SIILTSIIISF
+109 SIILTSLFICLII
-120 IVLIMPIQI
+120 LIMPIQI
-129 TYKDNVAYSSGLSV
+129 TYEDNVAYSSGLSV

-289 DLVNG
+289 DLVYG

-305 MELINKEYNSQE
+305 MELINKEYNSFE

-379 IECIND
+379 VECIND
-385 FKNNKTKLIITI
+385 YKNNQTKLIITV

-432 GLTITKSLV
+432 GLAITESLA
-441 EMLGGTINVE
+441 ELMGGKITVISDYGKG
-451 STYGVGSVFTV
+451 STFKFVVV
-462 TIPEEISDVILET
+462 EEIVNKESNLVVNEQTTLNYET
-475 TETESITKYNGVT
+475 FEGKKV
-488 SLIVDDSKLNL
+488 LVVDDSKLNL
-499 KVAEKILSE
+499 KVAENVLKNFKVSTETVTSGLECLSCVK
-508 YGLTSE
+508 S
-514 SVLSGDECIEK
+514 K
-525 IKRGNNY
+525 KY
-532 DIIFMDIMMPNKG
+532 DIIFMDIMMPNMS
-545 GVETL
+545 GVEVL
-550 KELKSLPNFNTPV
+550 KKLREEKVNIPV
-563 VALTADAM
+563 IALTADAI
-571 EGQKEAYLSAGF
+571 EGQEEKYISEGF
-583 IAYLS
+583 DGYLS
-588 KPIDRQEL
+588 KPID
-596 ESFLKKELKD
+596 K
-606 KVTIENNTSSVKEEI
+606 T
-621 KPVEK
+621 
-626 ENNKEELLT
+626 
-635 SVGLDLKKAY
+635 
-645 EFFMDID
+645 
-652 TLIPQLKEYLTES
+652 
-665 VENKRVME
+665 
-673 ESYNKKDDINYE
+673 
-685 IVVHKLKSE
+685 KLKVI
-694 SRMLGLTGLGEMFY
+694 LNKYLKGE
-708 NHELAAKRKDWDYIN
+708 
-723 KEYTSLISEYD
+723 
-734 KVLNVLEKL
+734 

>member
-35 YSCILVTNIIGIM
+35 YSYILVTNIIGIM

-55 VFKIYGS
+55 IFKIYRS
-62 ESFISILI
+62 ESFISIMV

-90 VISFREKTEYL
+90 VISFREKSEYL
-101 LQKKFTKP
+101 LQKKFTKTI
-109 SIILTSIIISF
+109 IILTSLFICLII
-120 IVLIMPIQI
+120 LIMPIQI
-129 TYKDNVAYSSGLSV
+129 TYEDNVAYSSGLSV

-305 MELINKEYNSQE
+305 MELINKEYNSFE

-379 IECIND
+379 VECIND
-385 FKNNKTKLIITI
+385 YKNNQTKLIITV

-432 GLTITKSLV
+432 GLAITESLA
-441 EMLGGTINVE
+441 ELMGGKITVISDYGKG
-451 STYGVGSVFTV
+451 STFKFVVV
-462 TIPEEISDVILET
+462 EEIVNKESNLVVNEQTTLNYET
-475 TETESITKYNGVT
+475 FEGKKV
-488 SLIVDDSKLNL
+488 LVVDDSKLNL
-499 KVAEKILSE
+499 KVAENVLKNFKVSTETVTSGLECLSCVK
-508 YGLTSE
+508 S
-514 SVLSGDECIEK
+514 K
-525 IKRGNNY
+525 KY
-532 DIIFMDIMMPNKG
+532 DIIFMDIMMPNMS
-545 GVETL
+545 GVEVL
-550 KELKSLPNFNTPV
+550 KKLREEKVNIPV
-563 VALTADAM
+563 IALTADAI
-571 EGQKEAYLSAGF
+571 EGQEEKYISEGF
-583 IAYLS
+583 DGYLS
-588 KPIDRQEL
+588 KPID
-596 ESFLKKELKD
+596 K
-606 KVTIENNTSSVKEEI
+606 T
-621 KPVEK
+621 
-626 ENNKEELLT
+626 
-635 SVGLDLKKAY
+635 
-645 EFFMDID
+645 
-652 TLIPQLKEYLTES
+652 
-665 VENKRVME
+665 
-673 ESYNKKDDINYE
+673 
-685 IVVHKLKSE
+685 KLKVI
-694 SRMLGLTGLGEMFY
+694 LNKYLKGE
-708 NHELAAKRKDWDYIN
+708 
-723 KEYTSLISEYD
+723 
-734 KVLNVLEKL
+734 

>member
-55 VFKIYGS
+55 IFKIYGS

-101 LQKKFTKP
+101 FQKKFTKP
-109 SIILTSIIISF
+109 SIILTSIIISL

-129 TYKDNVAYSSGLSV
+129 TYEDNVAYSSGLSV

-379 IECIND
+379 VECIND

-432 GLTITKSLV
+432 GLAITEGLA
-441 EMLGGTINVE
+441 ELMGGKITVISDYGKGSTFKFVVIQDIVNVE
-451 STYGVGSVFTV
+451 IKEKSSN
-462 TIPEEISDVILET
+462 TISSD
-475 TETESITKYNGVT
+475 YNTFEGKNA
-488 SLIVDDSKLNL
+488 LIVDDSKLNL
-499 KVAEKILSE
+499 KVAENVLKNFLV
-508 YGLTSE
+508 TTE
-514 SVLSGDECIEK
+514 SVTSGLECLSCVNSK
-525 IKRGNNY
+525 KY
-532 DIIFMDIMMPNKG
+532 DIIFMDIMMPNMS
-545 GVETL
+545 GVEVL
-550 KELKSLPNFNTPV
+550 RKLRENGVNTPV
-563 VALTADAM
+563 IALTADAI
-571 EGQKEAYLSAGF
+571 EGQEEKYMSEGF
-583 IAYLS
+583 DGYIS
-588 KPIDRQEL
+588 KPI
-596 ESFLKKELKD
+596 
-606 KVTIENNTSSVKEEI
+606 
-621 KPVEK
+621 
-626 ENNKEELLT
+626 NKEKL
-635 SVGLDLKKAY
+635 
-645 EFFMDID
+645 
-652 TLIPQLKEYLTES
+652 
-665 VENKRVME
+665 
-673 ESYNKKDDINYE
+673 SY
-685 IVVHKLKSE
+685 
-694 SRMLGLTGLGEMFY
+694 
-708 NHELAAKRKDWDYIN
+708 
-723 KEYTSLISEYD
+723 
-734 KVLNVLEKL
+734 VLNKYLGGK

>member
-109 SIILTSIIISF
+109 SIILTSIIISL

-129 TYKDNVAYSSGLSV
+129 TYEDNVAYSSGLSV

-379 IECIND
+379 VECIND

-432 GLTITKSLV
+432 GLAITEGLA
-441 EMLGGTINVE
+441 ELMGGKITVISDYGKGSTFKFVVIQEIVNVE
-451 STYGVGSVFTV
+451 LK
-462 TIPEEISDVILET
+462 EEKSNITSSD
-475 TETESITKYNGVT
+475 YNTFEGKNA
-488 SLIVDDSKLNL
+488 LIVDDSKLNL
-499 KVAEKILSE
+499 KVAENVLKNFLV
-508 YGLTSE
+508 TTE
-514 SVLSGDECIEK
+514 SVTSGLECLSCVNSK
-525 IKRGNNY
+525 KY
-532 DIIFMDIMMPNKG
+532 DIIFMDIMMPNMS
-545 GVETL
+545 GVEVL
-550 KELKSLPNFNTPV
+550 RKLRENGVNTPV
-563 VALTADAM
+563 IALTADAI
-571 EGQKEAYLSAGF
+571 EGQEEKYMSEGF
-583 IAYLS
+583 DGYIS
-588 KPIDRQEL
+588 KPI
-596 ESFLKKELKD
+596 
-606 KVTIENNTSSVKEEI
+606 
-621 KPVEK
+621 
-626 ENNKEELLT
+626 NKEKL
-635 SVGLDLKKAY
+635 
-645 EFFMDID
+645 
-652 TLIPQLKEYLTES
+652 
-665 VENKRVME
+665 
-673 ESYNKKDDINYE
+673 SY
-685 IVVHKLKSE
+685 
-694 SRMLGLTGLGEMFY
+694 
-708 NHELAAKRKDWDYIN
+708 
-723 KEYTSLISEYD
+723 
-734 KVLNVLEKL
+734 VLNKYLGGK

>member
-55 VFKIYGS
+55 IFKIYGS

-101 LQKKFTKP
+101 FQKKFTKP
-109 SIILTSIIISF
+109 SIILTSIIISL
-120 IVLIMPIQI
+120 IVLILPIQI

-305 MELINKEYNSQE
+305 MELINKEYNSFE

-379 IECIND
+379 VECIND
-385 FKNNKTKLIITI
+385 YKNNQTKLIITV

-432 GLTITKSLV
+432 GLAITESLA
-441 EMLGGTINVE
+441 ELMGGKITVISDYGKG
-451 STYGVGSVFTV
+451 STFKFVVV
-462 TIPEEISDVILET
+462 EEIVNKESNLVVNEQTTLNYET
-475 TETESITKYNGVT
+475 FEGKKV
-488 SLIVDDSKLNL
+488 LVVDDSKLNL
-499 KVAEKILSE
+499 KVAENVLKNFKVSTETVTSGLECLSCVK
-508 YGLTSE
+508 S
-514 SVLSGDECIEK
+514 K
-525 IKRGNNY
+525 KY
-532 DIIFMDIMMPNKG
+532 DIIFMDIMMPNMS
-545 GVETL
+545 GVEVL
-550 KELKSLPNFNTPV
+550 KKLREEKVNIPV
-563 VALTADAM
+563 IALTADVI
-571 EGQKEAYLSAGF
+571 EGQEEKYISEGF
-583 IAYLS
+583 DGYLS
-588 KPIDRQEL
+588 KPID
-596 ESFLKKELKD
+596 K
-606 KVTIENNTSSVKEEI
+606 T
-621 KPVEK
+621 
-626 ENNKEELLT
+626 
-635 SVGLDLKKAY
+635 
-645 EFFMDID
+645 
-652 TLIPQLKEYLTES
+652 
-665 VENKRVME
+665 
-673 ESYNKKDDINYE
+673 
-685 IVVHKLKSE
+685 KLKVI
-694 SRMLGLTGLGEMFY
+694 LNKYLKGE
-708 NHELAAKRKDWDYIN
+708 
-723 KEYTSLISEYD
+723 
-734 KVLNVLEKL
+734 

>member
-55 VFKIYGS
+55 IFKIYGS

-101 LQKKFTKP
+101 FQKKFTKS
-109 SIILTSIIISF
+109 SIILTSIIISL
-120 IVLIMPIQI
+120 IVLILPIQI
-129 TYKDNVAYSSGLSV
+129 TYEDNVAYSSGLSV

-379 IECIND
+379 VECIND
-385 FKNNKTKLIITI
+385 FKNNKTKLIITV

-432 GLTITKSLV
+432 GLAITEGLA
-441 EMLGGTINVE
+441 ELMGGKITVISDYGKGSTFKFVVIQEIVNVE
-451 STYGVGSVFTV
+451 VK
-462 TIPEEISDVILET
+462 EEKSNITSSD
-475 TETESITKYNGVT
+475 YNTFEGKNA
-488 SLIVDDSKLNL
+488 LIVDDSKLNL
-499 KVAEKILSE
+499 KVAENVLKNFLV
-508 YGLTSE
+508 TTE
-514 SVLSGDECIEK
+514 SVTSGLECLSCVNSK
-525 IKRGNNY
+525 KY
-532 DIIFMDIMMPNKG
+532 DIIFMDIMMPNMSGEEVLRKLREN
-545 GVETL
+545 GV
-550 KELKSLPNFNTPV
+550 NTPV
-563 VALTADAM
+563 IALTADAI
-571 EGQKEAYLSAGF
+571 EGQEEKYMSEGF
-583 IAYLS
+583 DGYIS
-588 KPIDRQEL
+588 KPI
-596 ESFLKKELKD
+596 
-606 KVTIENNTSSVKEEI
+606 
-621 KPVEK
+621 
-626 ENNKEELLT
+626 NKEKL
-635 SVGLDLKKAY
+635 
-645 EFFMDID
+645 
-652 TLIPQLKEYLTES
+652 
-665 VENKRVME
+665 
-673 ESYNKKDDINYE
+673 SY
-685 IVVHKLKSE
+685 
-694 SRMLGLTGLGEMFY
+694 
-708 NHELAAKRKDWDYIN
+708 
-723 KEYTSLISEYD
+723 
-734 KVLNVLEKL
+734 VLNKYLGGK

>member
-35 YSCILVTNIIGIM
+35 YSYILVTNIIGIM

-55 VFKIYGS
+55 IFKIYGS
-62 ESFISILI
+62 ESFVSIMV

-90 VISFREKTEYL
+90 VISFREKSEYL

-109 SIILTSIIISF
+109 SIILTSLFISLII
-120 IVLIMPIQI
+120 LIMPIQI
-129 TYKDNVAYSSGLSV
+129 TYEDNVAYSSGLSV

-156 MLYCLLRNLKKI
+156 MLYCLLKNLKKI

-246 SHELRTPLNAIVC
+246 SHELRTPLNAIIC
-259 FSELLESKEGLDSES
+259 FSELLESKDGLDNEG

-305 MELINKEYNSQE
+305 MELINKEYNSFE

-379 IECIND
+379 VECIND
-385 FKNNKTKLIITI
+385 YKNNQTKLIITV

-432 GLTITKSLV
+432 GLAITESLA
-441 EMLGGTINVE
+441 ELMGGKVTVISDYGKG
-451 STYGVGSVFTV
+451 STFKFVVV
-462 TIPEEISDVILET
+462 EEIVNKESNLVVNEQTTLNYET
-475 TETESITKYNGVT
+475 FEGKKV
-488 SLIVDDSKLNL
+488 LVVDDSKLNL
-499 KVAEKILSE
+499 KVAENVLKNFKVSTETVTSGLECLSCVN
-508 YGLTSE
+508 S
-514 SVLSGDECIEK
+514 K
-525 IKRGNNY
+525 KY
-532 DIIFMDIMMPNKG
+532 DIIFMDIMMPNMN
-545 GVETL
+545 GVEVL
-550 KELKSLPNFNTPV
+550 KKLREEKVNIPV
-563 VALTADAM
+563 IALTADAI
-571 EGQKEAYLSAGF
+571 EGQEEKYISEGF
-583 IAYLS
+583 DGYLS
-588 KPIDRQEL
+588 KPID
-596 ESFLKKELKD
+596 K
-606 KVTIENNTSSVKEEI
+606 T
-621 KPVEK
+621 
-626 ENNKEELLT
+626 
-635 SVGLDLKKAY
+635 
-645 EFFMDID
+645 
-652 TLIPQLKEYLTES
+652 
-665 VENKRVME
+665 
-673 ESYNKKDDINYE
+673 
-685 IVVHKLKSE
+685 KLKVI
-694 SRMLGLTGLGEMFY
+694 LNKYLKGE
-708 NHELAAKRKDWDYIN
+708 
-723 KEYTSLISEYD
+723 
-734 KVLNVLEKL
+734 

>member
-35 YSCILVTNIIGIM
+35 YSYILVTNIIGIM

-55 VFKIYGS
+55 IFKIYGS
-62 ESFISILI
+62 ESFISIMV

-90 VISFREKTEYL
+90 VISFREKSEYL
-101 LQKKFTKP
+101 LQKKFTKTI
-109 SIILTSIIISF
+109 IILTSLFICLII
-120 IVLIMPIQI
+120 LIMPIQI
-129 TYKDNVAYSSGLSV
+129 TYEDNVAYSSGLSV

-305 MELINKEYNSQE
+305 MELINKEYNSFE

-345 PPVLKGDTGKLK
+345 PPILKGDTGKLK

-379 IECIND
+379 VECIND
-385 FKNNKTKLIITI
+385 YKNNQTKLIITV

-432 GLTITKSLV
+432 GLAITESLA
-441 EMLGGTINVE
+441 ELMGGKITVISDYGKG
-451 STYGVGSVFTV
+451 STFKFVVV
-462 TIPEEISDVILET
+462 EEIVNKESNLVVNEQTTLNYETFEGKKVI
-475 TETESITKYNGVT
+475 V
-488 SLIVDDSKLNL
+488 VDDSKLNL
-499 KVAEKILSE
+499 KVAENVLKNFKVSTETVTSGLECLSCVK
-508 YGLTSE
+508 S
-514 SVLSGDECIEK
+514 K
-525 IKRGNNY
+525 KY
-532 DIIFMDIMMPNKG
+532 DIIFMDIMMPNMS
-545 GVETL
+545 GVEVL
-550 KELKSLPNFNTPV
+550 KKLREEKVNIPV
-563 VALTADAM
+563 IALTADAI
-571 EGQKEAYLSAGF
+571 EGQEEKYISEGF
-583 IAYLS
+583 DGYLS
-588 KPIDRQEL
+588 KPID
-596 ESFLKKELKD
+596 K
-606 KVTIENNTSSVKEEI
+606 T
-621 KPVEK
+621 
-626 ENNKEELLT
+626 
-635 SVGLDLKKAY
+635 
-645 EFFMDID
+645 
-652 TLIPQLKEYLTES
+652 
-665 VENKRVME
+665 
-673 ESYNKKDDINYE
+673 
-685 IVVHKLKSE
+685 KLKVI
-694 SRMLGLTGLGEMFY
+694 LNKYLKGE
-708 NHELAAKRKDWDYIN
+708 
-723 KEYTSLISEYD
+723 
-734 KVLNVLEKL
+734 

>member
-14 VLMFIIFYFSK
+14 ILMFIIFYFSK

-55 VFKIYGS
+55 IFKIYGS

-109 SIILTSIIISF
+109 SIILTSIIISL
-120 IVLIMPIQI
+120 IVLILPIQI

-379 IECIND
+379 VECIND

-397 TDTGRGIK
+397 TDTGHGIK

-432 GLTITKSLV
+432 GLAITESLA
-441 EMLGGTINVE
+441 ELMGGKITVISDYGKGSTFKFVVIQEIVNVE
-451 STYGVGSVFTV
+451 VK
-462 TIPEEISDVILET
+462 EEKSNIISSD
-475 TETESITKYNGVT
+475 YNTFEGKKA
-488 SLIVDDSKLNL
+488 LIVDDSKLNL
-499 KVAEKILSE
+499 KVAENVLKNFLV
-508 YGLTSE
+508 TTE
-514 SVLSGDECIEK
+514 SVTSGLECLSCVNSK
-525 IKRGNNY
+525 KY
-532 DIIFMDIMMPNKG
+532 DIIFMDIMMPNMS
-545 GVETL
+545 GVEVL
-550 KELKSLPNFNTPV
+550 RKLRENGVNTPV
-563 VALTADAM
+563 IALTADAI
-571 EGQKEAYLSAGF
+571 EGQEEKYMSEGF
-583 IAYLS
+583 DGYIS
-588 KPIDRQEL
+588 KPI
-596 ESFLKKELKD
+596 
-606 KVTIENNTSSVKEEI
+606 
-621 KPVEK
+621 
-626 ENNKEELLT
+626 NKEKL
-635 SVGLDLKKAY
+635 
-645 EFFMDID
+645 
-652 TLIPQLKEYLTES
+652 
-665 VENKRVME
+665 
-673 ESYNKKDDINYE
+673 SY
-685 IVVHKLKSE
+685 
-694 SRMLGLTGLGEMFY
+694 
-708 NHELAAKRKDWDYIN
+708 
-723 KEYTSLISEYD
+723 
-734 KVLNVLEKL
+734 VLNKYLGGK

>member
-55 VFKIYGS
+55 IFKIYGS
-62 ESFISILI
+62 GSFISILI

-101 LQKKFTKP
+101 FQKKFTKP
-109 SIILTSIIISF
+109 SIILTSIIISL

-129 TYKDNVAYSSGLSV
+129 TYEDNVAYSSGLSV

-212 TIENPDVKMVKEL
+212 TIENPDVKKVKEL

-231 AEKANHAKSEFLSSM
+231 AKKANHAKSEFLSSM

-379 IECIND
+379 VECIND

-432 GLTITKSLV
+432 GLAITEGLA
-441 EMLGGTINVE
+441 ELMGGKITVISDYGKGSTFKFVVIQDIVNVE
-451 STYGVGSVFTV
+451 IKEKSSN
-462 TIPEEISDVILET
+462 TISFD
-475 TETESITKYNGVT
+475 YNTFEGKKA
-488 SLIVDDSKLNL
+488 LIVDDSKLNL
-499 KVAEKILSE
+499 KVAENVLKNFLV
-508 YGLTSE
+508 TTE
-514 SVLSGDECIEK
+514 SVTSGLECLSCVNSK
-525 IKRGNNY
+525 KY
-532 DIIFMDIMMPNKG
+532 DIIFMDIMMPNMS
-545 GVETL
+545 GVEVL
-550 KELKSLPNFNTPV
+550 RKLRENGVNTPV
-563 VALTADAM
+563 IALTADAI
-571 EGQKEAYLSAGF
+571 EGQEEKYMSEGF
-583 IAYLS
+583 DGYIS
-588 KPIDRQEL
+588 KPI
-596 ESFLKKELKD
+596 
-606 KVTIENNTSSVKEEI
+606 
-621 KPVEK
+621 
-626 ENNKEELLT
+626 NKEKL
-635 SVGLDLKKAY
+635 
-645 EFFMDID
+645 
-652 TLIPQLKEYLTES
+652 
-665 VENKRVME
+665 
-673 ESYNKKDDINYE
+673 SY
-685 IVVHKLKSE
+685 
-694 SRMLGLTGLGEMFY
+694 
-708 NHELAAKRKDWDYIN
+708 
-723 KEYTSLISEYD
+723 
-734 KVLNVLEKL
+734 VLNKYLGGK